1 MTSKEESILKYRAH
15 NTRWFSV
22 RATAGRMT
30 QARAV
35 WTQMMGISE
44 ASAEVTGNISH
55 SLCLLSYHSVLP
67 LIYNLSPHCHMGLVK
82 LVLMLH
88 LKF

>member
-44 ASAEVTGNISH
+44 ASAEVTVNRTGISH
-55 SLCLLSYHSVLP
+55 SLCLLSYHSVLQ
-67 LIYNLSPHCHMGLVK
+67 LIYNFSPH
-82 LVLMLH
+82 
-88 LKF
+88 